1 MDPTHAYIVFKVLE
15 QYYLAADSIAFPL
28 PQGFSSFFTYLGYRT
43 LPFHSFVQYVHRNVF
58 ELQIDVMKAII
69 ACKCFEILFRFNPID
84 FDTLKYYLII
94 I

>member
-15 QYYLAADSIAFPL
+15 QYYLATDSIAFPL

-69 ACKCFEILFRFNPID
+69 ACKFSNDYILYRF
-84 FDTLKYYLII
+84 Y
-94 I
+94 

>member
-1 MDPTHAYIVFKVLE
+1 MDPTHAFIVFKVLE
-15 QYYLAADSIAFPL
+15 QYYLATDSIAFPL

-69 ACKCFEILFRFNPID
+69 ACK
-84 FDTLKYYLII
+84 
-94 I
+94 